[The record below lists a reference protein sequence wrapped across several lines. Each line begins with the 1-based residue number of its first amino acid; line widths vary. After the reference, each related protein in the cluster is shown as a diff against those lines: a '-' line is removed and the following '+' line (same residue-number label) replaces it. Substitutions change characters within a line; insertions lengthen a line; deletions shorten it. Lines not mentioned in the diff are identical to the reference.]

1 MALLMQA
8 AEPPFRGAGEFS
20 ALGGALVWA
29 IASILYAKSFRKGGT
44 NDAVWF
50 KNFISTVVLGL
61 IALVI
66 GREYGGGLP
75 AMHEFGWILA
85 SGLFGMWIGDWMYFI
100 ALTHLGVSRSVILT
114 MATPALTAMFAWWI
128 YGEVLIVGQW
138 IGILCVVGGSI
149 LVESRRLK
157 PAAAEPQDEKEG
169 AAAAEES
176 LAPVRSLKVG
186 YLSCLTATLAWTLSN
201 LLVRKGLVET
211 GAVTGG
217 ALRLAAGTFGF
228 AVWFLFR
235 GQLRQQIRKLGTWDS
250 WRKFAFPTFLGTVV
264 GMSLYVAGF
273 KWAPQGVASSLAS
286 TVPLFALPL
295 SIWLLHEKSSWRGW
309 LGSIVVVIGVFL
321 VGKVL

>member
-1 MALLMQA
+1 MTLLMQA

-50 KNFISTVVLGL
+50 KNFISTVVLGA
-61 IALVI
+61 IALAI

-75 AMHEFGWILA
+75 AVHEFGWILL

-114 MATPALTAMFAWWI
+114 MATPALTAILAWWI
-128 YGEVLIVGQW
+128 FGEVLVAGQW
-138 IGILCVVGGSI
+138 LGILCVVSGSI
-149 LVESRRLK
+149 LVESRRLEQEATASTGTASEE
-157 PAAAEPQDEKEG
+157 AASP
-169 AAAAEES
+169 S
-176 LAPVRSLKVG
+176 IPLRSTKLG
-186 YLSCLTATLAWTLSN
+186 YLACLTATLSWTVSN
-201 LLVRKGLVET
+201 LMIRMGIEET

-228 AVWFLFR
+228 AIWFLFR
-235 GQLRQQIRKLGTWDS
+235 GQLRQQMRKLGTLDS

-295 SIWLLHEKSSWRGW
+295 SIWLLKERSSWRGW
-309 LGSIVVVIGVFL
+309 IGSCVVVIGVFL